1 MIFLTNT
8 KICILTFILDFI
20 LFSKLFKKIKI
31 IRLAWCLII
40 DCVICI
46 GIQLILQLCFGYGFH
61 RSLFL
66 GLLLGFLL
74 GLVPGLLS
82 TSFLLI
88 DLVPNSSDAVKPPPS
103 PHVCAHPLNH
113 WCFVRTHLLLPS
125 HISALQWYRVLLC
138 TNLRSLMSS
147 TYQFPMSSIKKIF
160 LGGLLLSPRTAS
172 TNVV

>member
-1 MIFLTNT
+1 MFDLCERNTENSKRNKGKMIFLTNT

-20 LFSKLFKKIKI
+20 LFSKLFKKIII
-31 IRLAWCLII
+31 IRLTWCLII

-46 GIQLILQLCFGYGFH
+46 GIQPILQLCFGYGLH

-74 GLVPGLLS
+74 GLVLGLLS
-82 TSFLLI
+82 SFLLI

-113 WCFVRTHLLLPS
+113 WCFVKTNLLLPS
-125 HISALQWYRVLLC
+125 HISALQWYRILLC
-138 TNLRSLMSS
+138 TNLRSCRQLTSF
-147 TYQFPMSSIKKIF
+147 Q
-160 LGGLLLSPRTAS
+160 
-172 TNVV
+172 